1 VALKTEGSKDDKAV
15 VPLVTETKAQK
26 ERLQKLAGDKKLG
39 KVDVTGVKVKKDAK
53 TKDVKAKDT
62 KTKGAQAKGQ
72 ERKDALE
79 VTSVKKTNK

>member
-26 ERLQKLAGDKKLG
+26 ERLQKIAGDKRLG

-53 TKDVKAKDT
+53 TKDAKTKDV